1 MAQKKI
7 TELQQISAMTDGSS
21 IPTDNGIQTY
31 RVTGSQLKTYFAP
44 IYVPPS
50 FEELTSS
57 GTWNKHYA
65 FVVSAASAT
74 VGATYTH
81 NAVTYTVIRTVSS
94 SDLVILSGNAAP
106 LSSGTLTKASGTGD
120 SSIAFTLSKA
130 PVYLEVF
137 GMAGGGGGSGSGTAL
152 GGTGTAGGSTTFGSS
167 LLTATGGSAGAFQN
181 ATNGVGGSPTITAP
195 AYGIGIPGGNGGGR
209 NINGTAS
216 SQLAGSP
223 GGQGALGGGSFGS
236 LQTDLDGKDKTGGG
250 GCGGGTSG
258 TSNSDTGTG
267 GGAGAFFRAFIPSPS
282 ATYAYAVGSG
292 GGGGTAGTNGFAGG
306 DGGDGYLAV
315 ICHFQ

>member
-7 TELQQISAMTDGSS
+7 TDLQQISAMTDGSS
-21 IPTDNGIQTY
+21 LPVDNGVQTY
-31 RVTGSQLKTYFAP
+31 RATGSQLKTYLAP

-50 FEELTSS
+50 FEELTGS

-65 FVVSAASAT
+65 FVVSAANAT

-81 NAVTYTVIRTVSS
+81 NSVTYTVIRTVAS
-94 SDLVILSGNAAP
+94 SDQVILSGNAAP

-120 SSIAFTLSKA
+120 TTIAFTVSKA
-130 PVYLEVF
+130 PVYLEVV
-137 GMAGGGGGSGSGTAL
+137 GIAAGGGGSGSGTAL
-152 GGTGTAGGSTTFGSS
+152 GGTGSTGGNTTFGSS
-167 LLTATGGSAGAFQN
+167 LLTANGGSPGAFQN
-181 ATNGVGGSPTITAP
+181 AANGVGGAVTITAP
-195 AYGIGIPGGNGGGR
+195 AYGVGIPGGNGGGR
-209 NINGTAS
+209 NINGTGS

-223 GGQGALGGGSFGS
+223 GGQGAFGGGAFGS
-236 LQTDLDGKDKTGGG
+236 LQTSLQGRDKTGGG
-250 GCGGGTSG
+250 GSGGGTSG

-267 GGAGAFFRAFIPSPS
+267 GGSGSFFRAFVPSPS
-282 ATYAYAVGSG
+282 ATYAFACGTG

-306 DGGDGYLAV
+306 DGADGYLSV